1 MREFLK
7 ELELNNEGDHLTK
20 ELIDKIMAEHGKS
33 ITTEKEKVSS
43 LETKINELENAS
55 KENKKTIDD
64 LNKTIE
70 ENNKSLENMQNV
82 TNENN
87 ELKSQLKLKDNQLI
101 INDSSV
107 KKEFREFVTDKVS
120 SQVNDETDFATALES
135 YKKDNPQYF
144 GETVVKKVQTAPT
157 LNGGSTQPATT
168 NDIMNNITIIIYPI
182 FS

>member
-64 LNKTIE
+64 LNKTI
-70 ENNKSLENMQNV
+70 
-82 TNENN
+82 
-87 ELKSQLKLKDNQLI
+87 
-101 INDSSV
+101 
-107 KKEFREFVTDKVS
+107 
-120 SQVNDETDFATALES
+120 
-135 YKKDNPQYF
+135 Y
-144 GETVVKKVQTAPT
+144 
-157 LNGGSTQPATT
+157 
-168 NDIMNNITIIIYPI
+168 
-182 FS
+182 